1 MLSAI
6 LKKYFKTTGL
16 SKHNMHVHT
25 MNHKAS
31 SRTYT
36 RCAAGLLAACLTAIL
51 LTTPAAAK
59 VYIDINAPSATRVP
73 IIIPPFLNTGSQPDL
88 QKLSNRMASIISTDL
103 EFSGLFRIIDPN
115 LLNKAHLRGVTRNQ
129 IKWASLSAV
138 GTEAIVTGSFEVS
151 NNRITVELR
160 LFDAVQGRRIMGKKY
175 SGTLNEH
182 RLICHRFAN
191 EILKEL
197 TGAPGIFE
205 TGIVFVMRTGGNKEL
220 YYCDYDGGNQR
231 RLTTFNSLTLSP
243 CFSPDAS
250 MLAFTSYRAG
260 NPDLYRMN
268 LASGKTEKI
277 SSKKGINISPDWS
290 SDGKKIALTLSLKG
304 GNSEIYT
311 LDVNSRML
319 ERMTKHWATDVSPT
333 WSPDGRQMAFVS
345 SRSGSP
351 QIFALTIA
359 SKSVR
364 RITFSKGNYNSS
376 PAWSPRGNQIIY
388 TGLAGGKFNIH
399 SINPDKSNYRQL
411 TSAQGNNEDPSW
423 SPDGRY
429 ITFSSNRTG
438 RSEIYIMRADGTGQK
453 RITFG
458 NSEKFDPT
466 WSPFPGN

>member
-1 MLSAI
+1 MRNRLTPTAAHTHRTVPAHPA
-6 LKKYFKTTGL
+6 LK
-16 SKHNMHVHT
+16 
-25 MNHKAS
+25 
-31 SRTYT
+31 
-36 RCAAGLLAACLTAIL
+36 CAAGLLAALFITIL
-51 LTTPAAAK
+51 QSIPADAK

-73 IIIPPFLNTGSQPDL
+73 IIIPPFQNTGSQPDA
-88 QKLSNRMASIISTDL
+88 QKLASRMALIISADL
-103 EFSGLFRIIDPN
+103 EFSGMFKIIDPK
-115 LLNKAHLRGVTRNQ
+115 LLNEAHLRGITRNQ
-129 IKWASLSAV
+129 IKWDSLSVV
-138 GTEAIVTGSFEVS
+138 GAEAIVTGSFEVS
-151 NNRITVELR
+151 NDHITAELR

-175 SGTLNEH
+175 SGTLKEY

-205 TGIVFVMRTGGNKEL
+205 TGIVFVMRTEGNKEL

-250 MLAFTSYRAG
+250 MLAFTSYIAG

-290 SDGKKIALTLSLKG
+290 PDGKRIALTLSLKG

-311 LDVNSRML
+311 LDINSRTL
-319 ERMTKHWATDVSPT
+319 KRITEHWATDVSPT

-351 QIFALTIA
+351 QIFVLTIA
-359 SKSVR
+359 SGSVR
-364 RITFSKGNYNSS
+364 RATFGKGNYNTS
-376 PAWSPRGNQIIY
+376 PAWSPRGNSITY
-388 TGLAGGKFNIH
+388 AGLTDGKFNIH
-399 SINPDKSNYRQL
+399 SINPDGSDYRQL
-411 TSAQGNNEDPSW
+411 TSGQGNNEDPSW

-458 NSEKFDPT
+458 NGEKFDPT
-466 WSPFPGN
+466 WSPFPEN